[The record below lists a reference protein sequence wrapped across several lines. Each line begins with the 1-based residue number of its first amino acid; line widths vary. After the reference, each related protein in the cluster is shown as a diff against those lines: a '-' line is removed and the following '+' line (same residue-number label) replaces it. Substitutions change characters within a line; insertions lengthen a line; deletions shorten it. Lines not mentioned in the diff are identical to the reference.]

1 MSWLK
6 PKVLLLKK
14 SHNISKHYWRHDAKI
29 ICAKECNVLIWIIT
43 KEIMHF
49 LSTCENGG
57 RGLFKR
63 NVWWSAKNLENK
75 MTLETNGFL

>member
-49 LSTCENGG
+49 LSTCENGVEDYLNEMFDG
-57 RGLFKR
+57 VLR
-63 NVWWSAKNLENK
+63 
-75 MTLETNGFL
+75 T